1 MTTADLQVRLG
12 EKIKTIR
19 TEKKMT
25 QNKLALQCDFEKASM
40 SRLEAGRTNPTLR
53 TLSKICTALDVPIE
67 ELFKN

>member
-25 QNKLALQCDFEKASM
+25 QNKCETINLDLIIPK
-40 SRLEAGRTNPTLR
+40 
-53 TLSKICTALDVPIE
+53 KIIRYIK
-67 ELFKN
+67 KNEINIFL